1 MRKGAEPLAMEQ
13 LERAFGKVPGM
24 TAADAGIVCKGALG
38 ILARNFE
45 AGPAAAL
52 QARLEPVPK
61 VGLFWIEPGGMV
73 AARVR

>member
-1 MRKGAEPLAMEQ
+1 
-13 LERAFGKVPGM
+13 M